1 MEALGISPIGLAAYA
16 ANFIILVVLLRLFL
30 YKPVK
35 SMLARRQQKIA
46 DGLEAAERA
55 QKEAE
60 GQRAAFERE
69 LAAAREEAQQEAR
82 AAAEA
87 TERMRGEVLDAARG
101 EAEQIKTRAREEAER
116 EREQVTEAL
125 RREAGELAL
134 LIAGKVIAEAVDPA
148 AHRALVDRV
157 LVDIDRADIGGD
169 E

>member
-1 MEALGISPIGLAAYA
+1 MEALGVSPIGLAAYA

-35 SMLARRQQKIA
+35 AMLARRQQRIA

-55 QKEAE
+55 QNEAE

-69 LAAAREEAQQEAR
+69 LAAARDEAQKEAR

-87 TERMRGEVLDAARG
+87 TERMRGEVLDAARA
-101 EAEQIKTRAREEAER
+101 EAEQIKTRAREETER
-116 EREQVTEAL
+116 EREQVAVAL

-134 LIAGKVIAEAVDPA
+134 LIARRVVADTVDPA
-148 AHRALVDRV
+148 AQRALVDRV
-157 LVDIDRADIGGD
+157 LVDIGEADTGED
-169 E
+169 A

>member
-1 MEALGISPIGLAAYA
+1 MEALGIAPFQLVLYA
-16 ANFIILVVLLRLFL
+16 VNFIALVVLLRLFL

-35 SMLARRQQKIA
+35 VMLARRQQKIA

-55 QKEAE
+55 QKEAA

-69 LAAAREEAQQEAR
+69 LAAAREDAQQEAR

-87 TERMRGEVLDAARG
+87 TERMRGDVLQSARE
-101 EAEQIKTRAREEAER
+101 EAEQIKARAREEAER
-116 EREQVTEAL
+116 EGEQVTGAL

-134 LIAGKVIAEAVDPA
+134 LIARKVIAEAVDPA

-157 LVDIDRADIGGD
+157 LVDIDEADIGGD

>member
-1 MEALGISPIGLAAYA
+1 MEALGIAPFQLVLYA
-16 ANFIILVVLLRLFL
+16 VNFIALVVLLRLFL

-35 SMLARRQQKIA
+35 VMLARRQQKIA

-55 QKEAE
+55 QKEAA

-87 TERMRGEVLDAARG
+87 TERMRGDVLQSARE
-101 EAEQIKTRAREEAER
+101 EAEQIKARAREEAER

-134 LIAGKVIAEAVDPA
+134 LIARKVIAETVDPA
-148 AHRALVDRV
+148 THRALVDRV
-157 LVDIDRADIGGD
+157 LVDIDEADIGGD

>member
-1 MEALGISPIGLAAYA
+1 MEALGVSVIGLAAYA

-35 SMLARRQQKIA
+35 GMLARRQQRIA
-46 DGLEAAERA
+46 VGLEAAERA
-55 QKEAE
+55 QNEAE

-87 TERMRGEVLDAARG
+87 TERMRGEVLQAARE
-101 EAEQIKTRAREEAER
+101 EADQIKARAREEAER
-116 EREQVTEAL
+116 EREQVAGAL

-134 LIAGKVIAEAVDPA
+134 LIARRVVADTVDPA
-148 AHRALVDRV
+148 AQRALVDRV
-157 LVDIDRADIGGD
+157 LVDIDGADIGED
-169 E
+169 A

>member
-1 MEALGISPIGLAAYA
+1 MEALGVSVIGLAAYA

-35 SMLARRQQKIA
+35 GMLARRQQRIA

-69 LAAAREEAQQEAR
+69 LAAARDEAQQEAR

-87 TERMRGEVLDAARG
+87 TERMRGDVLQAARD
-101 EAEQIKTRAREEAER
+101 EAEEIKARAREEAER
-116 EREQVTEAL
+116 ERQQVAAEL
-125 RREAGELAL
+125 QREAGELAL
-134 LIAGKVIAEAVDPA
+134 LIARKVIADAVDPA
-148 AHRALVDRV
+148 AHRALVDRA
-157 LVDIDRADIGGD
+157 LADIGRMR
-169 E
+169 EPR